1 MADGRIRRSARRG
14 VAAAVLGWLCV
25 AASVV
30 LAPGAS
36 AAESVTA
43 TIDDV
48 TPPLAS
54 VDAGGRVTFVNA
66 IKADTVS
73 VSVPSIGVLPAQKA
87 SATVYRDVALTFFGD
102 PRTLTTGKSTSWT
115 FPQTT
120 NGSITYTFRIVPQA
134 GLAAPV
140 AEQVVSLVRSTL
152 DGDGAPV
159 TVPYVVQTILP
170 DLPNVPSVGV
180 PELPAIEVPDPTG
193 GEPPVD
199 DPTGLP
205 DGDDDGDTG
214 GGGGGGG
221 SDDAPASIDGDIYT
235 YGNGASPQMKAVDS
249 AAARAFDPARFA
261 PFAGSADAASR
272 GSGAGG
278 GGGVAGAY
286 DGASVPVFGQL
297 AGIDGAGLEE
307 EAAGEQLA
315 TSGAAAQALPAA
327 ALAAVIALATVT
339 AALVRTHQ
347 AQRTSSRK

>member
-25 AASVV
+25 ATASVV

-36 AAESVTA
+36 AAGSVTV

-87 SATVYRDVALTFFGD
+87 SATVHRDVAITFFGD
-102 PRTLTTGKSTSWT
+102 RRTLATGTSTSWT

-120 NGSITYTFRIVPQA
+120 NGSITYTFRIVPQS

-140 AEQVVSLVRSTL
+140 AEQVVSLVRATL

-170 DLPNVPSVGV
+170 DLPDVPSVGV
-180 PELPAIEVPDPTG
+180 PELPAIEVPDPPG

-199 DPTGLP
+199 DPTDLT
-205 DGDDDGDTG
+205 DGDDGDDTPGGPG
-214 GGGGGGG
+214 GGGGP
-221 SDDAPASIDGDIYT
+221 DDDPEPIDGTVYT
-235 YGNGASPQMKAVDS
+235 YGNGAPPQMKAVDS
-249 AAARAFDPARFA
+249 AAARAFDPSRFA

-297 AGIDGAGLEE
+297 AGIDGASLDDQ
-307 EAAGEQLA
+307 AAGEQMGA
-315 TSGAAAQALPAA
+315 TAQALPAS
-327 ALAAVIALATVT
+327 ALAAVVALATVI
-339 AALVRTHQ
+339 AALVQ
-347 AQRTSSRK
+347 TSVASRRSRD